1 MTNLRILSAVL
12 LAALLAGAAPRAQAQ
27 ANEVVLVEDE
37 RGWKL
42 QVDGQ
47 DFMVF
52 GMNWGY
58 IPVGENYRY
67 SLWDQSDEFIVEAL
81 DAEMSMLRDMGVNAI
96 RLFSEIPPRWVEHIY
111 DRYGIMTAVN
121 HLMGRYGFEVNGR
134 FVPETDYG
142 DETTRRAI
150 LADLERTVEAYK
162 DTRGVLMYLLG
173 NENNYGLSWTSFEI
187 EDLPEEADDPR
198 AEYLYTLM
206 GEGATLISG
215 LDDRRPVALA
225 NGDINYLDVIARTC
239 ADVDIM
245 GANVYRGVSSGD
257 LFQRVRDEMGV
268 PFVYTEFGADA
279 WDAKRD
285 REDDVAQAGYLLGQW
300 REIYEQSYGKGGAGT
315 ALGGFIFQWSDG
327 WWKFRQEENL
337 DVHDTNASWATDAYV
352 HDFVE
357 GRNNM
362 NEEWWGIAAK
372 GPSDDRGFIPAT
384 PRTSYYVLQR
394 AFRLDPYAGTTT
406 VDAIRRSFG
415 EIRLSDYSHRY
426 ATGRALDEVKRLGA
440 VRLGDVRMRYE
451 SSISNGDE
459 RTERGPAEKFGHT
472 ESFWTDFEIASGDL
486 RGRLS
491 LHGVGAVGQNRLDN
505 IFYENRALK
514 RVVPA
519 AGEAPSREPRDVV
532 DRFAVY
538 SADFTIER
546 PRFTVE
552 GFFRTGHFHWGYE
565 GDFFGLYPE
574 ANYGPNLDTYNGQ
587 APNGFE
593 IAGKGAWEGWKVAV
607 GPELWW
613 GANPAVLAK
622 YSREGGG
629 WRWSV
634 IHHEDLAEA
643 SAAQTSFAVP
653 EQLNRRTT
661 LYLAR
666 EARPLTLEV
675 GGIFSGS
682 TKVGDDFTWAR
693 ETSGRGYLD
702 SGWEVIDDEVKWGDT
717 VGGRVR
723 LTWEGAL
730 RWYGQGTLQGIVAD
744 GGYQGAT
751 LLTGWVAEGE
761 RAAATTG
768 PSPRARRTGW
778 ACWRSPRRCSTN
790 SRSCPPTRAST
801 TTTAPAPASTTR
813 RSARGTC
820 STTPSSC
827 STTERPWPANCC
839 WSTIR
844 RRGPGSTPGTATSAR
859 TPPSSPPWTC
869 GTGGTRNAGTPTP
882 SPWPTAP
889 SCPSGRAPP
898 AADEWEAKLHTV
910 HNPGRD
916 LRLVTTLLAGEGEPR
931 GDDPRRIRRYGGD
944 LRVLWRTFDARTRLR
959 LDDWGPYDFHRDF
972 NLTYPLQWYGDLSYG
987 LEPAGLEGTSTRFGV
1002 RAQAR
1007 TLDENSPE
1015 YVTDPADAEATGVE
1029 LEVGLY
1035 VHIGL

>member
-1 MTNLRILSAVL
+1 MTNPRLLSAVL
-12 LAALLAGAAPRAQAQ
+12 LPALLAGAAPRAQAQ

-37 RGWKL
+37 SGWKL
-42 QVDGQ
+42 QVDGE

-111 DRYGIMTAVN
+111 DHYGIMTAVN

-162 DTRGVLMYLLG
+162 ETRGVLMYLLG

-215 LDDRRPVALA
+215 LDDRHPVALA

-257 LFQRVRDEMGV
+257 LFQRVRDEMGA

-279 WDAKRD
+279 YDAKRD

-337 DVHDTNASWATDAYV
+337 DVHDTNASWATGAYV

-372 GPSDDRGFIPAT
+372 GPSDGRGFIPVT
-384 PRTSYYVLQR
+384 PRTAYYVLQR

-451 SSISNGDE
+451 SSISDGDE
-459 RTERGPAEKFGHT
+459 RTERGPGGRFGHT

-486 RGRLS
+486 RGSLS

-519 AGEAPSREPRDVV
+519 AGEAPSREPREVA

-538 SADFTIER
+538 SADFTVER

-593 IAGKGAWEGWKVAV
+593 ITGKGPWEGWKVAV

-622 YSREGGG
+622 YSRQGGG

-661 LYLAR
+661 LYFAR

-682 TKVGDDFTWAR
+682 TKVGDAFTWVR

-717 VGGRVR
+717 FGGRVR

-751 LLTGWVAEGE
+751 LLTGWSLKESGRGNHWALSSGASYRLGLLEI
-761 RAAATTG
+761 
-768 PSPRARRTGW
+768 SPQVLYQQPILPANPRIDDHYSTRTGLYYP
-778 ACWRSPRRCSTN
+778 AIRPRNVLDDPFVVLDNRETVAGELLLVYD
-790 SRSCPPTRAST
+790 P
-801 TTTAPAPASTTR
+801 
-813 RSARGTC
+813 
-820 STTPSSC
+820 
-827 STTERPWPANCC
+827 
-839 WSTIR
+839 
-844 RRGPGSTPGTATSAR
+844 TPGTWFHTWDR
-859 TPPSSPPWTC
+859 DI
-869 GTGGTRNAGTPTP
+869 RED
-882 SPWPTAP
+882 AP
-889 SCPSGRAPP
+889 FVAALDLWYRRHEEGRDAHTFTLANGAIVPFGEAPP

-931 GDDPRRIRRYGGD
+931 GDDPRRVRRYGGD

-1007 TLDENSPE
+1007 TLDEHSPE
-1015 YVTDPADAEATGVE
+1015 YVADPGDPGATGAE

>member
-1 MTNLRILSAVL
+1 MTNPRLLSAVL
-12 LAALLAGAAPRAQAQ
+12 LAALLAGGAPRAQAQ
-27 ANEVVLVEDE
+27 ANEVVLVENE
-37 RGWKL
+37 SGWKL
-42 QVDGQ
+42 QVDGE

-111 DRYGIMTAVN
+111 DHYGIMTAVN

-215 LDDRRPVALA
+215 LDDRHPVALA

-337 DVHDTNASWATDAYV
+337 DVHDTNASWATGAYV

-372 GPSDDRGFIPAT
+372 GPSDGRGFIPLT
-384 PRTSYYVLQR
+384 PRTAYYVLQR

-406 VDAIRRSFG
+406 VDVIRRSFG

-451 SSISNGDE
+451 SSVSDGDE
-459 RTERGPAEKFGHT
+459 RTERGPGGKFGHT

-486 RGRLS
+486 RGSLS
-491 LHGVGAVGQNRLDN
+491 LHGVGAVGQSRLDN

-519 AGEAPSREPRDVV
+519 AGEAPSREPREVV

-552 GFFRTGHFHWGYE
+552 GFFRTGHFHWGFE

-574 ANYGPNLDTYNGQ
+574 ANYGPNLDIYNGQ

-622 YSREGGG
+622 YQRKGDG

-661 LYLAR
+661 LYFAR
-666 EARPLTLEV
+666 DARPLTLEV

-682 TKVGDDFTWAR
+682 TKVGDAFTWVR

-717 VGGRVR
+717 FGGRVR

-751 LLTGWVAEGE
+751 LLTGWSLKESGRGNHWALSSGASYRLGLLEI
-761 RAAATTG
+761 
-768 PSPRARRTGW
+768 SPQVLYQQPILPANPRIDDHYSTRTGLYYP
-778 ACWRSPRRCSTN
+778 AVRPRNVLDDPFVVLDNRETVAGELLLVYD
-790 SRSCPPTRAST
+790 P
-801 TTTAPAPASTTR
+801 
-813 RSARGTC
+813 
-820 STTPSSC
+820 
-827 STTERPWPANCC
+827 
-839 WSTIR
+839 
-844 RRGPGSTPGTATSAR
+844 TPGTWFHTWDR
-859 TPPSSPPWTC
+859 DI
-869 GTGGTRNAGTPTP
+869 RED
-882 SPWPTAP
+882 AP
-889 SCPSGRAPP
+889 FVAALDLWYRRHEERRDAHTFTLANGAIVPFGEAPP
-898 AADEWEAKLHTV
+898 AGDEWEAKLHTV

-931 GDDPRRIRRYGGD
+931 GDDPRRVRRYGGD

-972 NLTYPLQWYGDLSYG
+972 NLTYPVQWYGDVSYG
-987 LEPAGLEGTSTRFGV
+987 LEPAGLEPTSTRFGL

-1007 TLDENSPE
+1007 TLDGNSPE
-1015 YVTDPADAEATGVE
+1015 YVADPEDAGATGVE
-1029 LEVGLY
+1029 IEVGLY

>member
-1 MTNLRILSAVL
+1 MTNPRLLSAVL

-42 QVDGQ
+42 QVDGE

-67 SLWDQSDEFIVEAL
+67 SLWDQSDEFIIEAL
-81 DAEMSMLRDMGVNAI
+81 DDEMSMLRDMGVNAI

-111 DRYGIMTAVN
+111 DNYGIMTAVN

-206 GEGATLISG
+206 GEGAALISG
-215 LDDRRPVALA
+215 LDDRHPVALA
-225 NGDINYLDVIARTC
+225 NGDINYLEVIARTC
-239 ADVDIM
+239 PDVDIM

-285 REDDVAQAGYLLGQW
+285 REDDVSQAGYLLGQW

-337 DVHDTNASWATDAYV
+337 DVHDTNASWATGAYV

-372 GPSDDRGFIPAT
+372 GPSDGRGFIPLT
-384 PRTSYYVLQR
+384 PRTAYYVLQH

-406 VDAIRRSFG
+406 VDIIRRSFG

-451 SSISNGDE
+451 SSVSDGDE
-459 RTERGPAEKFGHT
+459 RTERGPGGKFGHT

-486 RGRLS
+486 RGSLS

-519 AGEAPSREPRDVV
+519 AGEAPSREPRDVA

-593 IAGKGAWEGWKVAV
+593 IAGKGPWEGWKIAV

-622 YSREGGG
+622 YERKGNG

-661 LYLAR
+661 LYFAR
-666 EARPLTLEV
+666 DARPLTLEV

-682 TKVGDDFTWAR
+682 TKVGDAFTWVR
-693 ETSGRGYLD
+693 EASGRGYLD
-702 SGWEVIDDEVKWGDT
+702 SGWEVIDDEVRWGDT
-717 VGGRVR
+717 FGGRVR

-751 LLTGWVAEGE
+751 LLTGWSLKESGRGNHWALSSGASYRLGLLEISPQVLYQQPIL
-761 RAAATTG
+761 
-768 PSPRARRTGW
+768 PSNPRIDDHYSTRTGLYYP
-778 ACWRSPRRCSTN
+778 AVRPRNVLDDPFVVLDNRETVAGELLLVYD
-790 SRSCPPTRAST
+790 P
-801 TTTAPAPASTTR
+801 
-813 RSARGTC
+813 
-820 STTPSSC
+820 
-827 STTERPWPANCC
+827 
-839 WSTIR
+839 
-844 RRGPGSTPGTATSAR
+844 TPGTWFHTWDR
-859 TPPSSPPWTC
+859 D
-869 GTGGTRNAGTPTP
+869 TRED
-882 SPWPTAP
+882 AP
-889 SCPSGRAPP
+889 FVAALDLWYRRHEERRDAHTFTLANGAIVPFGEAPP
-898 AADEWEAKLHTV
+898 AGDEWEAKLHTV

-931 GDDPRRIRRYGGD
+931 GDDPRRVRRYGGD

-987 LEPAGLEGTSTRFGV
+987 LEPAGLEPTSTRFGL
-1002 RAQAR
+1002 RAQVR
-1007 TLDENSPE
+1007 TLDGNSPE
-1015 YVTDPADAEATGVE
+1015 YVADPEDAGATGVE
-1029 LEVGLY
+1029 VEVGLY

>member
-1 MTNLRILSAVL
+1 MKTRRILLPVL
-12 LAALLAGAAPRAQAQ
+12 LLALTAGLAPRAEAQ
-27 ANEVVLVEDE
+27 ANQVVVVEDE

-42 QVDGQ
+42 QVDGE

-67 SLWDQSDEFIVEAL
+67 SLWDQPDEFIIEAL
-81 DAEMSMLRDMGVNAI
+81 DAEMSMLREMGVNSI

-111 DRYGIMTAVN
+111 DEYGIMTAVN

-134 FVPETDYG
+134 FVPETDYS

-150 LADLERTVEAYK
+150 LADLERTVEAYRE
-162 DTRGVLMYLLG
+162 TRGVLMYLLG

-187 EDLPEEADDPR
+187 EDLPEDADDPR

-206 GEGATLISG
+206 GEGAALVSG
-215 LDDRRPVALA
+215 LDDRHPVALA

-239 ADVDIM
+239 PEVDIM

-257 LFQRVRDEMGV
+257 LFRRVRDEMGV

-279 WDAKRD
+279 YDAKRD
-285 REDDVAQAGYLLGQW
+285 REDDVAQADYLLGQW

-337 DVHDTNASWATDAYV
+337 DVHDTNASWATGAYV

-372 GPSDDRGFIPAT
+372 GPSDDRGFIPVT

-394 AFRLDPYAGTTT
+394 AFRLDPYAEATTAE
-406 VDAIRRSFG
+406 VIRRSFG
-415 EIRLSDYSHRY
+415 QIRLSDYSHRY
-426 ATGRALDEVKRLGA
+426 ATGRALDEVKQLRA

-451 SSISNGDE
+451 SSISSGDE
-459 RTERGPAEKFGHT
+459 RTERGEEERFGHT
-472 ESFWTDFEIASGDL
+472 ESFWTDLEVDSGDL

-505 IFYENRALK
+505 IFYENRALE

-519 AGEAPSREPRDVV
+519 PGQAPSREPRQVV
-532 DRFAVY
+532 DRFAVH
-538 SADFTIER
+538 AAEFTIER
-546 PRFTVE
+546 PRFTLD

-593 IAGKGAWEGWKVAV
+593 ITGKGPWQGWKVAV

-613 GANPAVLAK
+613 GANAAVLAK
-622 YSREGGG
+622 YQRAAGAWS
-629 WRWSV
+629 WSV

-643 SAAQTSFAVP
+643 SGAQTSFAVP

-661 LYLAR
+661 LYFSWD
-666 EARPLTLEV
+666 ARPLTLEA

-682 TKVGDDFTWAR
+682 PKVGDAFTWVR

-717 VGGRVR
+717 FGGRVR
-723 LTWEGAL
+723 LTWEGAV
-730 RWYGQGTLQGIVAD
+730 RWYGQGSLHGLVAD
-744 GGYQGAT
+744 GGYSGAT
-751 LLTGWVAEGE
+751 LLTGWSLKESGRGNHWALSSGASYRLGLLEI
-761 RAAATTG
+761 
-768 PSPRARRTGW
+768 SPQVLYQKPVLPANPRIDDHYSSRTGLYYP
-778 ACWRSPRRCSTN
+778 AVRPRNILDDPFVVLDNRE
-790 SRSCPPTRAST
+790 
-801 TTTAPAPASTTR
+801 TAAGELLLVYDP
-813 RSARGTC
+813 
-820 STTPSSC
+820 
-827 STTERPWPANCC
+827 
-839 WSTIR
+839 
-844 RRGPGSTPGTATSAR
+844 TPGTWFHTWDRDIREDAPFVAALDLWYRHHPERRDAHTFTLANGAVVPFGQ
-859 TPPSSPPWTC
+859 TPP
-869 GTGGTRNAGTPTP
+869 AG
-882 SPWPTAP
+882 
-889 SCPSGRAPP
+889 
-898 AADEWEAKLHTV
+898 DEWEAKLHTV
-910 HNPGRD
+910 HNPGRG
-916 LRLVTTLLAGEGEPR
+916 LRLAATLLAGEGEPR

-944 LRVLWRTFDARTRLR
+944 LRMWWHTVDARTRLR

-972 NLTYPLQWYGDLSYG
+972 NLTYPLQWYGDVSYG
-987 LEPAGLEGTSTRFGV
+987 LKPAGLEGASTRFGL
-1002 RAQAR
+1002 RAQVR

-1015 YVTDPADAEATGVE
+1015 YVADPGDPGATGAEV
-1029 LEVGLY
+1029 EVGLY
-1035 VHIGL
+1035 VHVGL

>member
-1 MTNLRILSAVL
+1 MTRQRFLSAFL
-12 LAALLAGAAPRAQAQ
+12 LPALLAGAAPRAQAQ

-42 QVDGQ
+42 QVDGE

-81 DAEMSMLRDMGVNAI
+81 DAEMAMLRDMGVNAI

-150 LADLERTVEAYK
+150 LADLKRTVEAYK

-206 GEGATLISG
+206 GEGAALISS
-215 LDDRRPVALA
+215 LDDRHPVALA

-257 LFQRVRDEMGV
+257 LFQRVRDEMGA

-279 WDAKRD
+279 YDAKRD

-337 DVHDTNASWATDAYV
+337 DVHDTNASWATGAYV

-372 GPSDDRGFIPAT
+372 GPSDGRGFIPVT

-394 AFRLDPYAGTTT
+394 AFRLDPYAEATT
-406 VDAIRRSFG
+406 VDVIRRAFG

-440 VRLGDVRMRYE
+440 VRLGDVRMRSE

-459 RTERGPAEKFGHT
+459 RTERGPGEKFGHT

-519 AGEAPSREPRDVV
+519 PGQAPSREPRDVV

-538 SADFTIER
+538 SADFTVER
-546 PRFTVE
+546 PRFTLD

-587 APNGFE
+587 APNGLE
-593 IAGKGAWEGWKVAV
+593 ITGKGDWEGWKIAV

-622 YSREGGG
+622 YHRQGGG

-661 LYLAR
+661 LYFGWDAK
-666 EARPLTLEV
+666 PLTLEV

-682 TKVGDDFTWAR
+682 TKVGDDFTWVR

-717 VGGRVR
+717 FGGRLR
-723 LTWEGAL
+723 LVYEGAL

-751 LLTGWVAEGE
+751 LLTGWSLKESGRGNHWALSSGASYRLGLLEISPQVLYQQPIL
-761 RAAATTG
+761 
-768 PSPRARRTGW
+768 PSNPRIDDHYSTRTGLYYP
-778 ACWRSPRRCSTN
+778 AVRPRNVLDDPFVVLDNRETVAGELLLVYD
-790 SRSCPPTRAST
+790 P
-801 TTTAPAPASTTR
+801 
-813 RSARGTC
+813 
-820 STTPSSC
+820 
-827 STTERPWPANCC
+827 
-839 WSTIR
+839 
-844 RRGPGSTPGTATSAR
+844 TPGTWFHTWDR
-859 TPPSSPPWTC
+859 DI
-869 GTGGTRNAGTPTP
+869 RED
-882 SPWPTAP
+882 AP
-889 SCPSGRAPP
+889 FVAALDLWYRRHEDRRDAHTFTLANGAIVPFGEAPP
-898 AADEWEAKLHTV
+898 AGDEWEAKLHTV

-916 LRLVTTLLAGEGEPR
+916 LRLVTTLLAGESEPR
-931 GDDPRRIRRYGGD
+931 GDDPRRVRRYGGD
-944 LRVLWRTFDARTRLR
+944 LRVLWRTVDARTRLR
-959 LDDWGPYDFHRDF
+959 LDGWGPYDFHRDF
-972 NLTYPLQWYGDLSYG
+972 NLTYPLQWYGDVSYG
-987 LEPAGLEGTSTRFGV
+987 LKPAGLEDASTRLGL
-1002 RAQAR
+1002 RAQMR
-1007 TLDENSPE
+1007 TLDEHSPE
-1015 YVTDPADAEATGVE
+1015 YVADPGDPGATGAEV
-1029 LEVGLY
+1029 EVGLY
-1035 VHIGL
+1035 VHVGL